1 LLKRLSVLSVV
12 LGLLTVSGIALA
24 ADEDKED
31 TVFNFGYDEGQ
42 KVLVWN
48 LSANDGLY
56 DCSLSNGSLTTT
68 YGVSD
73 DGLVYVDGLTNGS
86 ETVSF
91 PARPQEELAEGL
103 IAATGPVE
111 YSDAEGDCGLGGG
124 LVAGP
129 NGQINHGMFMK
140 LFNSMFDGPGRGC
153 VNRFLAQSEL
163 GKGDQQV
170 KVPDVDADAVE
181 LADGDMGSIDFET
194 VLADCERGKEREVTG
209 QDKAA
214 EKRAEKAAEKA
225 EREQEKAEKKAE
237 REQAKAE
244 RERGKSDSA
253 PGKNK

>member
-12 LGLLTVSGIALA
+12 LGLLTISGIALA

-48 LSANDGLY
+48 LSADDGLY
-56 DCSLSNGSLTTT
+56 DCSLSDGPLTTT

-73 DGLVYVDGLTNGS
+73 DGLVFVDGLTNGS
-86 ETVSF
+86 EAVAF

-111 YSDAEGDCGLGGG
+111 YSGAEGDCGLNGG
-124 LVAGP
+124 LVAGT
-129 NGQINHGMFMK
+129 NGQVNHGMFMK
-140 LFNSMFDGPGRGC
+140 LFNAMFDGPGRGC
-153 VNRFLAQSEL
+153 VNRFLAQSVL
-163 GKGDQQV
+163 GKGDQQL
-170 KVPDVDADAVE
+170 KVPDVDAETAE
-181 LADGDMGSIDFET
+181 LADGDLGSIDFET
-194 VLADCERGKEREVTG
+194 VLADCERGKEGEVTG

-214 EKRAEKAAEKA
+214 EKIAAKA
-225 EREQEKAEKKAE
+225 EREEAKAEKKAE
-237 REQAKAE
+237 REQAKAD
-244 RERGKSDSA
+244 RERGNSDSA